1 MLIFTTEPHAFK
13 RASQAVSKLESAD
26 TLSACQTAIARAT
39 GHRDVHHMQALQA
52 KSHLAASVPTDAQAS
67 IVSNLQKSTG
77 LRAGDL
83 LDALIRAR
91 FFDEN
96 PDPAIALAVREAM
109 FDADF
114 ADRGRH
120 AVGSPCRMKA
130 SGYNNQRAL
139 VVERGE
145 GPSSLS
151 TAMLDHGIMTCV
163 SREMPAYRGGSVF
176 IPLRFWMPYG
186 FWVEEDGSKVIFSR
200 DYCPLWKIQEGKS
213 PLRDDPDRDVRFI
226 DQQWFFDEG
235 SFRGPI
241 DDVSKQGM
249 DILREHRVVSLPRL
263 VEWFPECLTTGRWI
277 SALKRWPGGP
287 QVVRAG

>member
-13 RASQAVSKLESAD
+13 RASQSISKLDKAGS
-26 TLSACQTAIARAT
+26 LSACQAALARAT

-52 KSHLAASVPTDAQAS
+52 KGHLVASATTDVRAS
-67 IVSNLQKSTG
+67 IVSNLYKITG

-91 FFDEN
+91 FFDGS
-96 PDPAIALAVREAM
+96 PDPAMSLAVREAM

-120 AVGSPCRMKA
+120 AVGSSCRIKA
-130 SGYNNQRAL
+130 SGYNDQRAL

-145 GPSSLS
+145 GPNSRSR
-151 TAMLDHGIMTCV
+151 AMMDHNIYSFV
-163 SREMPAYRGGSVF
+163 SREMPAYRAGSVF

-186 FWVEEDGSKVIFSR
+186 FWVEEDGSKIIFSR

-213 PLRDDPDRDVRFI
+213 PLRDDPDREVMFI
-226 DQQWFFDEG
+226 DQQRFFDEG
-235 SFRGPI
+235 SFTGPI
-241 DDVSKQGM
+241 DDVMEQGM
-249 DILREHRVVSLPRL
+249 EILRQHRVVSLPRL
-263 VEWFPECLTTGRWI
+263 VEWFPECLNTGRWI
-277 SALKRWPGGP
+277 SNLKRWPGGP